1 MAGVRGWVR
10 RSLAASSAAL
20 IFLLSQAPA
29 AMANT
34 VFNDGTWYCS
44 NRITVISLTHSGP
57 IYTSN
62 VRLYP
67 NPQLTSPVLYEYSA
81 PTLKNYTWYSNQH
94 LSYLLSAY
102 GYYYA
107 GGVNAKCR

>member
-1 MAGVRGWVR
+1 MTRLKGWVPR
-10 RSLAASSAAL
+10 FLAPSSAAL

-44 NRITVISLTHSGP
+44 NKITVLSLTHSGS

-62 VRLYP
+62 VRLP
-67 NPQLTSPVLYEYSA
+67 ESATDLTC
-81 PTLKNYTWYSNQH
+81 TL
-94 LSYLLSAY
+94 
-102 GYYYA
+102 
-107 GGVNAKCR
+107 